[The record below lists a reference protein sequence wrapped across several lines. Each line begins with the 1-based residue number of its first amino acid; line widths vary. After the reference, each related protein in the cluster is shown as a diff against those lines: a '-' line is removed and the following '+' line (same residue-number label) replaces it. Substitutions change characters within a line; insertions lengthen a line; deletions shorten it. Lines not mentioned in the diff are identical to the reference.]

1 MQIKKFLM
9 EVHVVF
15 NALKRNDPQDRI
27 RDVTNECLVC
37 HVRVDV
43 QLVTMRVEVDT
54 VFETLSIVVDVTLEQ
69 IWVDSKSFRLCGGKQ
84 ESDIGPSIDF
94 DFRPFIVIVVNG
106 INGSVTLSQSFF
118 Q

>member
-1 MQIKKFLM
+1 M

-27 RDVTNECLVC
+27 RDVTNECLIC

-54 VFETLSIVVDVTLEQ
+54 VFETLYCRRCN
-69 IWVDSKSFRLCGGKQ
+69 FRTDLGRFQ
-84 ESDIGPSIDF
+84 EFPLMRWETRI
-94 DFRPFIVIVVNG
+94 
-106 INGSVTLSQSFF
+106 
-118 Q
+118 